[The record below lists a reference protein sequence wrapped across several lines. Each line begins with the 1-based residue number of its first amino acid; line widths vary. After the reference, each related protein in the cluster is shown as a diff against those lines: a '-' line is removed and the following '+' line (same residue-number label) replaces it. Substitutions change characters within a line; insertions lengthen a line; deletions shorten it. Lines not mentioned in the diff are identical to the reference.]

1 MTELVKRD
9 AYKDLKRIMDSKGVK
24 QKYVADKIGTST
36 SYLGQILNGNKK
48 MSTDVAIKASQ
59 ALELPIDIFLD
70 LS

>member
-24 QKYVADKIGTST
+24 QKYVAGKIGTST
-36 SYLGQILNGNKK
+36 SYFGQILNGNKK
-48 MSTDVAIKASQ
+48 MSTDVAIKASR